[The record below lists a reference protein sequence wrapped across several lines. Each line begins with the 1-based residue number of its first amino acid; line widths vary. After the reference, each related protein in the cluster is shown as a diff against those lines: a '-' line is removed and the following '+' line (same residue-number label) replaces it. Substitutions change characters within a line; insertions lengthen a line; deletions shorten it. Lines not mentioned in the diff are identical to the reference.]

1 MKPLVVLDIE
11 TTGMDKTGGDWIV
24 QFAAIKVN
32 RETNKMIDK
41 INLFIKP
48 EAENYIMSIGAYL
61 KHRIH
66 PDQLKDKPTFR
77 QVAQQ
82 IYDFIDD
89 CDILTYNG
97 VSFDMPFLMSEFAK
111 VGIKFLP
118 TDYVCYDAYKEEV
131 RRHGNKLTDAFER
144 YCGRTMEDAGLTAHD
159 GFSDVKACYAV
170 FRHQNETAEVKP
182 EKLLTDDDQLVI
194 GEFNGNDE
202 ILMNIGRYRTVPLK
216 IVKATDPS
224 YLTWLLSTNISS
236 KTREIINKVINES

>member
-24 QFAAIKVN
+24 QFAAIKIN

-48 EAENYIMSIGAYL
+48 EAENYTMSIGAYL

-82 IYDFIDD
+82 IYDFIGD

-97 VSFDMPFLMSEFAK
+97 ISFDMPFLMSEFAK

-118 TDYVCYDAYKEEV
+118 TDYVCYDA
-131 RRHGNKLTDAFER
+131 